1 MVMTKKKAS
10 FCLVRCKTQPQQR
23 SRVVLLLSGAVRL
36 LSKCE
41 CFVFCNNKS
50 WRHTH
55 THTHDRTQEGE
66 GGGLASSPPTK
77 STNKKQKAHIYKGS
91 SCCQQSCLSVC
102 LSVKRHIKIFVR
114 VGGSEHVTGR
124 ARHTRIFRRGG
135 GLVCECA
142 RPCPSRARPSLVRAK
157 ECRERISFPHA
168 SFRRLKTPDGER
180 AQPFPSKG

>member
-36 LSKCE
+36 LSQCE

-102 LSVKRHIKIFVR
+102 QKAHQNFCSS
-114 VGGSEHVTGR
+114 GGQR
-124 ARHTRIFRRGG
+124 ARH
-135 GLVCECA
+135 
-142 RPCPSRARPSLVRAK
+142 
-157 ECRERISFPHA
+157 REGAPHA
-168 SFRRLKTPDGER
+168 HFSRPPLPLARSPKFGESQRVPRAHLLPSCVLLARCATLSFKRMNSIFWFFCVEKKVK
-180 AQPFPSKG
+180 QS